1 MIIKTFELVKINLK
15 KKNLYLLYGSNEGF
29 KKEVIEQQFKK
40 SFSES
45 TYLFEESEVL
55 QNKDSFFNSI
65 LSNSFFEKEKL
76 IIISRVTDKMKD
88 VIEEILEKKIEDLV
102 IVLNAGILEK
112 KSKLR
117 ALFEKEREMVCIPF
131 YEDNNQT
138 LSAIVNSFFRI
149 NKIAISQESINLIIQ
164 RCRGDRQ
171 NLQAELEKIKSFS
184 ANKKRINTKDLLKL
198 TNLAENYSVSELIDS
213 CLAKNKKKTINILN
227 ENNYSLDDCIII
239 IRTFLMKSK
248 KLLQLIKKIE
258 NEKNIDQVISNFK
271 PPIFWKDKE
280 IIKIQIKNWSYKNIE
295 NLIYDINDTELLIKK
310 NSPSSINILNNF
322 IINQTII
329 VSN

>member
-1 MIIKTFELVKINLK
+1 
-15 KKNLYLLYGSNEGF
+15 
-29 KKEVIEQQFKK
+29 
-40 SFSES
+40 
-45 TYLFEESEVL
+45 
-55 QNKDSFFNSI
+55 
-65 LSNSFFEKEKL
+65 
-76 IIISRVTDKMKD
+76 MKD

-213 CLAKNKKKTINILN
+213 CLAKKKKKTINILN

-271 PPIFWKDKE
+271 PPIF
-280 IIKIQIKNWSYKNIE
+280 IHLVIFYR
-295 NLIYDINDTELLIKK
+295 Y
-310 NSPSSINILNNF
+310 
-322 IINQTII
+322 
-329 VSN
+329 

>member
-1 MIIKTFELVKINLK
+1 MIIKTFELVKIDIK
-15 KKNLYLLYGSNEGF
+15 KQNLYLLYGSNEGH
-29 KKEVIEQQFKK
+29 KKEVIEQYFKK
-40 SFSES
+40 KIPES
-45 TYLFEESEVL
+45 TYLLEENEVL

-76 IIISRVTDKMKD
+76 IVISRASDKIKD
-88 VIEEILEKKIEDLV
+88 VIEEILEKRIKDLV
-102 IVLNAGILEK
+102 IVLNAGALEK

-117 ALFEKEREMVCIPF
+117 ALFEKQKEVVCIPF

-138 LSAIVNSFFRI
+138 LSAIVNNFFRV
-149 NKIAISQESINLIIQ
+149 NKISISQESINLIVQ

-171 NLQAELEKIKSFS
+171 NLQTELEKIKSFA
-184 ANKKRINTKDLLKL
+184 ANKKRIDTKDLLRL

-227 ENNYSLDDCIII
+227 ENNYSLDDCILI

-258 NEKNIDQVISNFK
+258 E
-271 PPIFWKDKE
+271 E
-280 IIKIQIKNWSYKNIE
+280 KNIE

-310 NSPSSINILNNF
+310 NSSNSINILNNF
-322 IINQTII
+322 IINQTTII
-329 VSN
+329 SN

>member
-184 ANKKRINTKDLLKL
+184 ANKKRIDTKDLLKL

-213 CLAKNKKKTINILN
+213 CLAKNKKK
-227 ENNYSLDDCIII
+227 NN
-239 IRTFLMKSK
+239 
-248 KLLQLIKKIE
+248 
-258 NEKNIDQVISNFK
+258 
-271 PPIFWKDKE
+271 
-280 IIKIQIKNWSYKNIE
+280 
-295 NLIYDINDTELLIKK
+295 
-310 NSPSSINILNNF
+310 
-322 IINQTII
+322 
-329 VSN
+329 